1 MLNSSVGFSMSDT
14 KGPRRRRR
22 QVNIKSSATVLPF
35 DRNADT
41 DDDPQ
46 IEELKKFHSKQIT
59 DPFEGL
65 YASAQDA
72 GRTTIAPAYNPNSLL
87 RLPNENS
94 ILRQCIDAYCV
105 NIESFGY
112 RLEYIGDEDLQ
123 ESAEAQSEWNRITS
137 LMDQPNDEYS
147 MIELR
152 QRLRRDM
159 ETLGYGFIEVGRD
172 NTGEIAMLYHAVA
185 HKTRISHKDRK
196 ATPVTR
202 WVMRD
207 GELTEQIVMKRFRR
221 YVQRYGNKVVYFKEF
236 GDPRSIDPETGEVDD
251 SLAIED
257 QATELY
263 HVPLYAPGDTYG
275 LPRWIN
281 QLPNVL
287 GTRESEMTNLQFFK
301 DNAIP
306 ALAVLVSGGML
317 TDNAVENIE
326 NHFTHVRGRDSMN
339 RVLVIEAT
347 GDEEAAS
354 EKGQVPAPRVDL
366 KPLSE
371 ARQKD
376 GMFQEYETKTQ
387 AKIRSSFRLP
397 PLFLGLTEDMTYATA
412 SASLSVA
419 EAQVFG
425 PERNKIDEIINGHL
439 LAFDGRPPQFWRFR
453 SNPPR
458 ISNPEDVINAIEKLE
473 AVGAMSPNTAI
484 GLANE
489 MFDLNIPVI
498 EEAWGNYPI
507 SFSTQVLTDGYLA
520 GIDDLYS
527 AIRDGQTEDIE
538 GEIERLKKVATI
550 RKRSR
555 RIELDA
561 VS

>member
-1 MLNSSVGFSMSDT
+1 MSQT
-14 KGPRRRRR
+14 VRRRSRR
-22 QVNIKSSATVLPF
+22 KVTVAASSTVIPF
-35 DRNADT
+35 SKDEDGRG
-41 DDDPQ
+41 DDPQ
-46 IEELKKFHSKQIT
+46 IEELKKFHSKQLS
-59 DPFEGL
+59 DPFTDL
-65 YASAQDA
+65 YSSTVAA
-72 GRTTIAPAYNPNSLL
+72 GRTTVAPAYNPGSLL

-112 RLEYIGDEDLQ
+112 RLEYIGEEDKQ
-123 ESAEAQSEWNRITS
+123 DSTEATAEWDRITS

-152 QRLRRDM
+152 QRVRRDM

-172 NTGEIAMLYHAVA
+172 TAGEIAMLYHVIA
-185 HKTRISHKDRK
+185 HKTRITQKDRK
-196 ATPVTR
+196 ATPVKR
-202 WVMRD
+202 YVMRA
-207 GELTEQIVMKRFRR
+207 GKIVEQTVMKKFRR
-221 YVQRYGNKVVYFKEF
+221 YVQKSGNKTVYFKEF
-236 GDPRSIDPETGEVDD
+236 GDPRSIDPDTGEVNEN
-251 SLAIED
+251 LAIED

-425 PERNKIDEIINGHL
+425 PERNKIDEIINTHL
-439 LAFDGRPPQFWRFR
+439 LGFGGLPPQHWRFR

-458 ISNPEDVINAIEKLE
+458 ISNPEDVITAIEKLE

-489 MFDLNIPVI
+489 MFDLNIPAI

-520 GIDDLYS
+520 GIDDLY
-527 AIRDGQTEDIE
+527 AAVKDGQVEDLE

-550 RKRSR
+550 RKRKR
-555 RIELDA
+555 KVIVDA